1 MRTAKSKVGL
11 FTQEITLGLSDES
24 FLVEK
29 VEIPPIVRD
38 RVDLTVLPGTV
49 ALIND
54 YTDPC
59 LSGVHKLIRSF
70 FGSKSAST
78 VVTLYPD
85 KFIDNIT
92 ITFFGGQH
100 VLSISSL
107 PMAKAKFA
115 IVGTATAEVDD
126 FKSLAKYF
134 PSSMTKDD
142 LMKEIKEKWC
152 AHLNDEAMRAASK
165 YITPETNE
173 ITLRAALDE
182 IAKEIV
188 AGGKMKNVLQNFGL
202 RLSAKGITMHVNS
215 LEDSEDKM
223 RIINDALTGKALAS
237 LANDLITPA
246 SSSAATDRN
255 ANMQFCIYCGARIAS
270 KDARFCA
277 SCGKQIKKD
286 DLTL

>member
-49 ALIND
+49 AL
-54 YTDPC
+54 TDDVGVPRT
-59 LSGVHKLIRSF
+59 SGFYKLTRSH
-70 FGSKSAST
+70 FGNKSAST
-78 VVTLYPD
+78 VVALYPN
-85 KFIDNIT
+85 KIIDNIT

-115 IVGTATAEVDD
+115 IVGTATAEIRN
-126 FKSLAKYF
+126 FELLAKYF

-165 YITPETNE
+165 CITPETNE

-182 IAKEIV
+182 IANEMI
-188 AGGKMKNVLQNFGL
+188 AGQKMNAMLKNFGL
-202 RLSAKGITMHVNS
+202 KLSVNGITMHVNS

-246 SSSAATDRN
+246 SSPAATDRN

-277 SCGKQIKKD
+277 SCGKQIR
-286 DLTL
+286 